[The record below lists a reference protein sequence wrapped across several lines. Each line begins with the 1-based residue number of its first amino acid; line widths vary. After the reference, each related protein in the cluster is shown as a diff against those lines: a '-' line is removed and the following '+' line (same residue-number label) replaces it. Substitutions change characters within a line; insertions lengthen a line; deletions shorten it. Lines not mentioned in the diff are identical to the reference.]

1 MATPSDQPAR
11 RVGGAAGLDLAAGLK
26 TWTGGN
32 VNILRPRPLR
42 YVMRSDAC
50 DEIRTDFTKQNATA
64 KAWRLRDRARNGKVR
79 PRGCRR
85 SRKSKARR

>member
-42 YVMRSDAC
+42 YV
-50 DEIRTDFTKQNATA
+50 
-64 KAWRLRDRARNGKVR
+64 
-79 PRGCRR
+79 
-85 SRKSKARR
+85 